1 MSKDNTFCSF
11 CGREKKD
18 TNMLI
23 AGLQGHICDYCVT
36 QATLILNEE
45 QTKKKVKSTPS
56 FKLLKPIEPE
66 WNLVEHSR
74 RNPKLHRNTP
84 PGAHS
89 VPAKSHL
96 NRSSGF
102 REHFPHTFIFSI

>member
-45 QTKKKVKSTPS
+45 QTQKKVKSTPS
-56 FKLLKPIEPE
+56 FKLLKPIEIKNHLDQYVIGQDE
-66 WNLVEHSR
+66 AKKIL
-74 RNPKLHRNTP
+74 
-84 PGAHS
+84 S
-89 VPAKSHL
+89 VAVYNH
-96 NRSSGF
+96 
-102 REHFPHTFIFSI
+102 